1 MWQEIKIS
9 LRELIV
15 AIQTL
20 LMQIGHN
27 RPVVCIT
34 LDSDHMIL
42 VMWGDYFGF
51 LVCWPKCCAVP
62 ADIHVF
68 ATHGALRRSINV
80 ARLRKSEIE
89 FLWIQLEDVIEHGK
103 NKNAKTKLELL
114 QRIYQFLAKVMPKN
128 KQKRS
133 GQASSRAKS

>member
-1 MWQEIKIS
+1 M
-9 LRELIV
+9 
-15 AIQTL
+15 
-20 LMQIGHN
+20 
-27 RPVVCIT
+27 
-34 LDSDHMIL
+34 
-42 VMWGDYFGF
+42 
-51 LVCWPKCCAVP
+51 
-62 ADIHVF
+62 
-68 ATHGALRRSINV
+68 

-114 QRIYQFLAKVMPKN
+114 QRIYQFLPNVMPK